1 MYPSGKRN
9 RIMRRTVRKWMS
21 YLWGKMFGCFMR
33 PRAKSYSNLSD
44 GDETIVF
51 VHDIYS
57 PKEKEN

>member
-1 MYPSGKRN
+1 
-9 RIMRRTVRKWMS
+9 MRRTVRKWMS